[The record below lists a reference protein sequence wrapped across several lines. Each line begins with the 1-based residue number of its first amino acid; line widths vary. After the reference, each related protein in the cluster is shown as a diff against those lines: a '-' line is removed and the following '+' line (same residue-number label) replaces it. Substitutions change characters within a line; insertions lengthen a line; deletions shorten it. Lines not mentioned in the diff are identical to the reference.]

1 MNFDAVWR
9 LVTRTGQYAV
19 RIVGIEEKGL
29 KIQHE
34 KDNHPLLSEI
44 TCHVVFLREQD
55 GYEEVVKQRV
65 SRTNFEG
72 CLVVRS
78 LSGR

>member
-1 MNFDAVWR
+1 MNVDAVWR

-34 KDNHPLLSEI
+34 KDN
-44 TCHVVFLREQD
+44 
-55 GYEEVVKQRV
+55 
-65 SRTNFEG
+65 
-72 CLVVRS
+72 LV
-78 LSGR
+78 